1 MRLSHRIIFIDS
13 SDRVLRMPNSRFEKL
28 LEPRPT
34 ERLPEFARQRVRVA
48 EVIVGLEKRRPV
60 EVVRLSYF
68 YLHFDKSGFADYERF
83 MRHGALAMEAVMG
96 SDWSFS
102 NERSNLIRAGHRFAA
117 RRRDHEAM
125 WKPTSSLARSIHEA
139 ALDDPAYSRLFS
151 KIKNPVATPG
161 NRGR

>member
-1 MRLSHRIIFIDS
+1 M
-13 SDRVLRMPNSRFEKL
+13 
-28 LEPRPT
+28 
-34 ERLPEFARQRVRVA
+34 RVA

-83 MRHGALAMEAVMG
+83 MGHGALAMEAVMG

-102 NERSNLIRAGHRFAA
+102 NERSNVIRAGHRFAA

-151 KIKNPVATPG
+151 KITNPVATPG